1 MQGDKGVY
9 IYMYV
14 YIYMCIYIYIYIYNT
29 YVYIYTHI
37 YLHIYS
43 SVQLSF
49 LCWTLQIATSRRVWR
64 QGIMCL
70 VCSAIPSH
78 CPCSS
83 PLQAV
88 AQQTSPTWW
97 IAMNVAQGLVKVDTD
112 VGSVPPTWQHGR
124 YRRSFDYTYGELRSI
139 STVGSVHSTQKSVD
153 IDHIGRFIQKKNRAT
168 VDIDRRS
175 GQTLKKTQ
183 KKCWYRVCVP
193 ILHNVNRW
201 KQLSVNNF
209 KRISLNNTHTHRDHD
224 GHGQE
229 CVKIVFIL
237 TKLCL

>member
-1 MQGDKGVY
+1 MHFKCWY
-9 IYMYV
+9 IIMRTV
-14 YIYMCIYIYIYIYNT
+14 PLSCLST
-29 YVYIYTHI
+29 YFPQV
-37 YLHIYS
+37 S
-43 SVQLSF
+43 SVRSVGF
-49 LCWTLQIATSRRVWR
+49 NRPVGWSRS
-64 QGIMCL
+64 I
-70 VCSAIPSH
+70 S
-78 CPCSS
+78 
-83 PLQAV
+83 
-88 AQQTSPTWW
+88 T
-97 IAMNVAQGLVKVDTD
+97 
-112 VGSVPPTWQHGR
+112 VGSVAPTGRHGR
-124 YRRSFDYTYGELRSI
+124 YRRSVRLHLRRITVDIDGRFGYTYGELRSI

-153 IDHIGRFIQKKNRAT
+153 IDHIGRLIQKKNRST

-183 KKCWYRVCVP
+183 KKCWCRVCVP